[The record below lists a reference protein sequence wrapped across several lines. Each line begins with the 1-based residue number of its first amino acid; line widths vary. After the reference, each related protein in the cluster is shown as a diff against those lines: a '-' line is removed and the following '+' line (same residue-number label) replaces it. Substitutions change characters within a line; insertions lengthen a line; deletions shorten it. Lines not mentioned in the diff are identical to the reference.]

1 MDTQENYDG
10 PLSKLR
16 VWQLAIDFAAKYVPN
31 IDKIESKVLRDQLFR
46 SITSIPSNIAE
57 GYGRNSSGDYA
68 RFLRIALGSTFE
80 AESQLII
87 LSKVGEYLDD
97 SEQALNDLKVI
108 RIKLFKLIKAIKGPK
123 ALESIDL

>member
-16 VWQLAIDFAAKYVPN
+16 VWQLAIDFAVKYVPS

-46 SITSIPSNIAE
+46 SINSIPSNIAE

-68 RFLRIALGSTFE
+68 RFLKIALGSTFE

-87 LSKVGEYLDD
+87 LSKVGEYPDD

>member
-87 LSKVGEYLDD
+87 LSKVGGYLDD
-97 SEQALNDLKVI
+97 SERALNDLKVI